1 MDTAIRLLCLGN
13 DILSDDAFGLVVAQ
27 QVRQLLSDEVE
38 VVCSSAGGFHL
49 MDDMLGASHLLVIDT
64 VLTGGANPGTV
75 YVLREEDVQT
85 FPGGSPHYVGLF
97 ETLALGRKLSLS
109 APQEV
114 VIVAVEAADYL
125 TVGGAMHPAVQ
136 AAVSVVV
143 NLVQQVIWEWQRD
156 DKTVV
161 VSGEMRERN
170 GSHG

>member
-1 MDTAIRLLCLGN
+1 MSISIRLLGLGN
-13 DILSDDAFGLVVAQ
+13 DILSDDAFGFVVAQ

-49 MDDMLGASHLLVIDT
+49 MDDVLGASRLIVVDT
-64 VLTGGANPGTV
+64 VLTGAAEPGTV

-114 VIVAVEAADYL
+114 VIVAVEAADCL

-136 AAVSVVV
+136 AAVPVVV
-143 NLVQQVIWEWQRD
+143 NLVQDVIREWQ
-156 DKTVV
+156 K
-161 VSGEMRERN
+161 E
-170 GSHG
+170 GSLCMNLV